1 MTLATGV
8 AFCEHCRAAVTAASP
23 VSYLPASIQA
33 NLAQYRRHESA
44 SCPKCGYSGSV
55 GRIGEKYP
63 AGWWAWV
70 IGIVFTFTVI
80 GAIIL
85 ACQFIFK
92 KSVLECPNCK
102 AQFLKQVPLSE
113 SLNPFS

>member
-1 MTLATGV
+1 MALATGA
-8 AFCEHCRAAVTAASP
+8 AFCGNCGATVMASGP
-23 VSYLPASIQA
+23 VSYLPALIQT
-33 NLAQYRRHESA
+33 NLGKYRKHEFA

-70 IGIVFTFTVI
+70 IGIVFTFTLI

-92 KSVLECPNCK
+92 KSVLECPNCR